1 MSIFDRFFPKA
12 DIEFAHQLADKIAK
26 HFPPSGEVKLAKQGG
41 QRRLG
46 GVVETVFGDLD
57 TWKGQARPGWI
68 RKARL
73 GNAFRWRLVEL
84 GYSKEFVEALTEGVV
99 THLSAQRS

>member
-1 MSIFDRFFPKA
+1 VSLLERFFPEA
-12 DIEFAHQLADKIAK
+12 DIEFAHKLADKIAK

-46 GVVETVFGDLD
+46 GVVETVFGDLEV
-57 TWKGQARPGWI
+57 WQGEAHPGWI
-68 RKARL
+68 RKARF

-84 GYSKEFVEALTEGVV
+84 AYSREFVDALTEGVV
-99 THLSAQRS
+99 THLSTQRK

>member
-1 MSIFDRFFPKA
+1 MSFFDRFFPRA
-12 DIEFAHQLADKIAK
+12 DVNFAAELADKIAK
-26 HFPPSGEVKLAKQGG
+26 HFPPSGETKLAKQGG

-46 GVVETVFGDLD
+46 SVVETVLADLEEWQRSD
-57 TWKGQARPGWI
+57 RLGWL
-68 RKARL
+68 RKARF

-99 THLSAQRS
+99 THLSIRK